1 MSFFPRYPRA
11 RSQWREFVSPAIRNL
26 VLACVGVFLIQT
38 LLELFNTTGY
48 RLMIREFGL
57 VPLLVTHGL
66 RIWQPV
72 TYIFL
77 HGGLWHILL
86 NMLFL
91 WMFGADLERA
101 WGTHRFYT
109 YFFLTGVGAGL
120 INVLVKTIIDPH
132 GFGTSAI
139 PTIGAS
145 GAIYGIL
152 LANAIMFPDRKIWLI
167 PFPVTIPMKIY
178 VIGAGAI
185 EFFLTLGSGAG
196 DNVSHVT
203 HLGGMLVGYLY
214 LRRGSWF
221 FRARN
226 GLSDWQRRR
235 ARRKFEVFMRKHR
248 NEPPS
253 HPDNWVK
260 QMKKRDFAE
269 KVQPYVPSNI
279 LRNGLEEMTLLR
291 RCSAS

>member
-11 RSQWREFVSPAIRNL
+11 RSQWREFVTPAIRNL

-77 HGGLWHILL
+77 HGGLWHILI

-101 WGTHRFYT
+101 WGTHRFYV
-109 YFFLTGVGAGL
+109 YFFTTGIGAGL
-120 INVLVKTIIDPH
+120 TTVLVKIALNA
-132 GFGTSAI
+132 FGVGLNLDI

-145 GAIYGIL
+145 GAIYGVL
-152 LANAIMFPDRKIWLI
+152 LAAAIVFPDR
-167 PFPVTIPMKIY
+167 
-178 VIGAGAI
+178 
-185 EFFLTLGSGAG
+185 
-196 DNVSHVT
+196 
-203 HLGGMLVGYLY
+203 
-214 LRRGSWF
+214 
-221 FRARN
+221 
-226 GLSDWQRRR
+226 Q
-235 ARRKFEVFMRKHR
+235 
-248 NEPPS
+248 
-253 HPDNWVK
+253 
-260 QMKKRDFAE
+260 
-269 KVQPYVPSNI
+269 
-279 LRNGLEEMTLLR
+279 
-291 RCSAS
+291 